1 VEGPEQAK
9 EHVMSR
15 AVVGL
20 ITGMALGFAAYFGD
34 AWAFLLVLGLGAVGL
49 AVGRLMEGDLEPGDL
64 VRRRDRRE
72 RIREDRRR
80 VRGDWR
86 Q

>member
-1 VEGPEQAK
+1 
-9 EHVMSR
+9 MSR

-49 AVGRLMEGDLEPGDL
+49 VVGRLMESDLEPGDL

-72 RIREDRRR
+72 RIRRDRRR

>member
-1 VEGPEQAK
+1 
-9 EHVMSR
+9 MSR

-20 ITGMALGFAAYFGD
+20 MAGMALGFAAYFGD
-34 AWAFLLVLGLGAVGL
+34 FWAFLLVLGLGAVGL
-49 AVGRLMEGDLEPGDL
+49 AVGRFTEGDLELGDF
-64 VRRRDRRE
+64 VRRRDRQE
-72 RIREDRRR
+72 RIRDDRRR

>member
-1 VEGPEQAK
+1 
-9 EHVMSR
+9 MSR

-64 VRRRDRRE
+64 VRHRGRRE
-72 RIREDRRR
+72 RIRGDRRR

>member
-1 VEGPEQAK
+1 
-9 EHVMSR
+9 MSR

-20 ITGMALGFAAYFGD
+20 MAGMALGFAAYFGD
-34 AWAFLLVLGLGAVGL
+34 FWAFLLVLGLGAVGL
-49 AVGRLMEGDLEPGDL
+49 VVGRFTEGDLELGDF
-64 VRRRDRRE
+64 VRRRDRQE
-72 RIREDRRR
+72 RIPHDRGR